1 MKIAPPSPLKN
12 EVFSLIHG
20 IKIFKKFNESP
31 QGNNRDFTVSQK
43 FKHVWTTRL
52 FSSKDFSQVKKD
64 TCTKKCPFQKVK
76 KVSHEILHKQT
87 KLPKDFLQQE
97 KQFVDLFP
105 ESLAIM
111 MNQASQL
118 ELTLRPRI

>member
-1 MKIAPPSPLKN
+1 MPL
-12 EVFSLIHG
+12 
-20 IKIFKKFNESP
+20 
-31 QGNNRDFTVSQK
+31 
-43 FKHVWTTRL
+43 
-52 FSSKDFSQVKKD
+52 SKS
-64 TCTKKCPFQKVK
+64 K
-76 KVSHEILHKQT
+76 KVSHEVLHKQT

>member
-1 MKIAPPSPLKN
+1 MSHPRAIIEILRYPKN
-12 EVFSLIHG
+12 LNMFGQLG
-20 IKIFKKFNESP
+20 FSP
-31 QGNNRDFTVSQK
+31 QK
-43 FKHVWTTRL
+43 ILHRL
-52 FSSKDFSQVKKD
+52 KKIPAP
-64 TCTKKCPFQKVK
+64 KKCPFQKVK